1 MNPSTKVGVA
11 VAGGYLLGRTKRAR
25 LAIALGS
32 YLLGV
37 KLDPKA
43 LGKEALQQL
52 SQRPEFAKLTGD
64 MRGEM
69 LNVGRAAALAAMNSR
84 IERFAT
90 SLDSRTSQLRDQL
103 ELGSGSSD
111 GETEDGVE
119 DDYDDF
125 TDEADD
131 EVADDEGA
139 EDEGA
144 EDEGAEDEGV
154 EDDDTEQPR
163 RESRRRSSERPQR
176 RSEHDQARS
185 DRPERRA
192 AQGGDRA
199 QRPSKASRSGGGS
212 RSTGRKSA
220 APAKRPARKADAR
233 RKAASSSSRRSG

>member
-103 ELGSGSSD
+103 ELGSGSGSSD

-125 TDEADD
+125 MDEADD
-131 EVADDEGA
+131 EGADEEGADDEGADDEGA
-139 EDEGA
+139 ED
-144 EDEGAEDEGV
+144 
-154 EDDDTEQPR
+154 DDTEPPR

-176 RSEHDQARS
+176 RSGHDQARS

-233 RKAASSSSRRSG
+233 RTAGSSSSRRSG

>member
-84 IERFAT
+84 IERFTT

-131 EVADDEGA
+131 DGADDEGA
-139 EDEGA
+139 ED
-144 EDEGAEDEGV
+144 
-154 EDDDTEQPR
+154 DDTEPPR

-176 RSEHDQARS
+176 RSGHDQ
-185 DRPERRA
+185 DRPDRRA

-199 QRPSKASRSGGGS
+199 QRPSKATRSGGGS

>member
-111 GETEDGVE
+111 GETEAGVE

-125 TDEADD
+125 MDEADD
-131 EVADDEGA
+131 EGADDEGA

-144 EDEGAEDEGV
+144 ED
-154 EDDDTEQPR
+154 DDTEPPR

-176 RSEHDQARS
+176 RSGHDQARS

-233 RKAASSSSRRSG
+233 RTAGSSSSRSSG

>member
-111 GETEDGVE
+111 GETEAGVE

-125 TDEADD
+125 MDEADD
-131 EVADDEGA
+131 EGADDEGA

-144 EDEGAEDEGV
+144 ED
-154 EDDDTEQPR
+154 DDTEPPR

-176 RSEHDQARS
+176 RSGHDQARS

-233 RKAASSSSRRSG
+233 RTAGSSSSRRSG